1 MRPSN
6 EGTVYHA
13 TPQPPAGPAG
23 RRLARVAGIALCAV
37 AAAALVVL
45 LFIGIAD
52 RVWRL
57 AALLGAAAAVA
68 GVVVLLPASLRARA
82 RLLAAAFL
90 AAIGVLPL
98 VVTAD
103 NGPAPPPPPSAKPVN
118 ADYLANLIEKGPFT
132 ERLPA
137 PLVAGNLVKV
147 PISGPG
153 AATKVS
159 GVQLQF
165 SVPGNASMG
174 GGAFIETYRS
184 IDEAAARVAARLE
197 ELRTVEAPL
206 EADEGDA
213 TRGYCVSG
221 KGEYWTC
228 GAHHGNVFVEVVLF
242 PPSNA
247 GRALATE
254 ALTTVLR
261 YTDRMTV
268 LASA

>member
-6 EGTVYHA
+6 EGTVYPA
-13 TPQPPAGPAG
+13 APPPTAGPAG
-23 RRLARVAGIALCAV
+23 HRLARVAGIAACAV

-45 LFIGIAD
+45 LFMGIAD

-57 AALLGAAAAVA
+57 AALVGAAAAVA

-82 RLLAAAFL
+82 RLLGAAFL

-103 NGPAPPPPPSAKPVN
+103 PGPPAPPPASTKPVN
-118 ADYLANLIEKGPFT
+118 ADYLANLIEQGPFT

-137 PLVAGNLVKV
+137 PLAAGALVRV

-159 GVQLQF
+159 AVQLRF
-165 SVPGNASMG
+165 SGPDDPATG

-184 IDEAAARVAARLE
+184 TDEAAARAAARLE

-206 EADEGDA
+206 WADEGDA
-213 TRGYCVSG
+213 AKGYCVSG
-221 KGEYWTC
+221 KGQYWTC
-228 GAHHGNVFVEVVLF
+228 GGHRGLVVVEVVVF

-247 GRALATE
+247 NHALATE
-254 ALTTVLR
+254 ALTAVLR
-261 YTDRMTV
+261 YTDRMAV